1 MNAGILLIITLHRG
15 TNITGD
21 ERERDLLLVPTDVH
35 STADGQRGL
44 ISKHVH
50 YQLVHGNRYKVPG
63 NSVPEK
69 KITIIIITITKT
81 HAFLT
86 CHSTWAL
93 EPVEGKIMPLLH
105 HLESQIK
112 QTCLKLSSKR
122 SLPSS
127 SMSQC
132 CIISTPDGFQSVC
145 NPRLA
150 TFFFQI
156 ITVHWQYGQGIL
168 SLCSTLLHSFH
179 STKAK
184 YRESLFHHVGSS
196 FTQQ

>member
-69 KITIIIITITKT
+69 KITIITITITKT

-86 CHSTWAL
+86 CHST
-93 EPVEGKIMPLLH
+93 
-105 HLESQIK
+105 
-112 QTCLKLSSKR
+112 
-122 SLPSS
+122 
-127 SMSQC
+127 
-132 CIISTPDGFQSVC
+132 
-145 NPRLA
+145 
-150 TFFFQI
+150 
-156 ITVHWQYGQGIL
+156 
-168 SLCSTLLHSFH
+168 
-179 STKAK
+179 
-184 YRESLFHHVGSS
+184 
-196 FTQQ
+196 